1 MTISLLFST
10 FGEAGAG
17 VDLEYSPEFLALQQ
31 AAIPKAEQQFGS
43 TIIPAVAPDWSL
55 VEREALA
62 LCERTCDVRVLTLL
76 TQAWTE
82 LRGVNGFCDGVQLIA
97 DALEAWWDGVFPLLH
112 LEGVAD
118 PMPRVNA
125 LSALGETQGIVR
137 ALRDASLLNDLYG
150 HITVRNA
157 EALIDGS
164 LADVSV
170 YPGGLARLR
179 DALRL
184 AVAAGAEN
192 VVAVPR
198 ALRALARIKQAVA
211 REAGA
216 EWTPDL
222 SDLERTLGLIAAA
235 LGESA
240 PDAAGNDMAA
250 SPVDA
255 PGAGGDDAAQ
265 RCRHTAASWR
275 EANIDSRDDAL
286 LALGKVCLYF
296 DTREP
301 SHPAPMLIRRV
312 QQIIPLDFHELLK
325 DLAPQGADQFAVW
338 MPRGE

>member
-1 MTISLLFST
+1 MTIPLLFST
-10 FGEAGAG
+10 FGQAGACG

-31 AAIPKAEQQFGS
+31 AAVPKAEQQFGS

-55 VEREALA
+55 IEREALA

-82 LRGVNGFCDGVQLIA
+82 LRGVNGFFDGVQLIA
-97 DALEAWWDGVFPLLH
+97 DVLEAWWDEVFPLLH

-125 LSALGETQGIVR
+125 LSALGETQGVVR

-150 HITVRNA
+150 QITVRNA

-164 LADVSV
+164 LVDVSV

-179 DALRL
+179 EALRL

-198 ALRALARIKQAVA
+198 ALRALARIKQVVA

-222 SDLERTLGLIAAA
+222 ADLERALGLIAAV
-235 LGESA
+235 LEESA
-240 PDAAGNDMAA
+240 PDPVDDDMAGSA
-250 SPVDA
+250 IDA
-255 PGAGGDDAAQ
+255 PGDDDAVQ
-265 RCRHTAASWR
+265 RRRRTTAASWR